1 MYLFQKN
8 LERAAASREELEEEI
23 RITVLHEI
31 GHHLGWDEEELEARG
46 LA

>member
-1 MYLFQKN
+1 MYLFQRN
-8 LERAAASREELEEEI
+8 LERGASTRGELEEEI

-31 GHHLGWDEEELEARG
+31 GHHLGWGEEELEARG

>member
-1 MYLFQKN
+1 MTAEAVPETLLAAEG
-8 LERAAASREELEEEI
+8 LEVTLGGR
-23 RITVLHEI
+23 TVLHEI

>member
-1 MYLFQKN
+1 VTT
-8 LERAAASREELEEEI
+8 RRELEEEI

-31 GHHLGWDEEELEARG
+31 GHHLGWDEEELAERG